1 MAIKRVVVQLFTKAQ
16 CSLCVPVKEILE
28 RNQEKV
34 CASPSFS
41 LPSFF
46 RCASGRDRLTRT
58 QRQQRRKQHGFDLEF
73 VDIEQHKEP
82 GGWWG
87 MYRFDI
93 PVVHINGSMV
103 AKHRL
108 DEKKFLDALSKATQ
122 DQRSHGHPA
131 PKEDG
136 PQRQ

>member
-1 MAIKRVVVQLFTKAQ
+1 
-16 CSLCVPVKEILE
+16 
-28 RNQEKV
+28 
-34 CASPSFS
+34 
-41 LPSFF
+41 
-46 RCASGRDRLTRT
+46 
-58 QRQQRRKQHGFDLEF
+58 
-73 VDIEQHKEP
+73 
-82 GGWWG
+82 

-108 DEKKFLDALSKATQ
+108 DEKKFLDALSKATR
-122 DQRSHGHPA
+122 DQGSRDRPA